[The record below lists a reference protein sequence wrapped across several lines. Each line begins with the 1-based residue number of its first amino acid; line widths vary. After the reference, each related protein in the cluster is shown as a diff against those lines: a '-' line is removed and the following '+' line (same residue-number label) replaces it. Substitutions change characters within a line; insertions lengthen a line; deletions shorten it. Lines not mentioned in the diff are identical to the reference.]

1 MPLEFPAPARSC
13 LCGAR
18 RGAPVPSP
26 RGVVRDGA
34 TGVQHGGAEADVAA
48 EITTPAR
55 VMPLGLGGGSVSDP
69 ARRTP
74 SAGAPSPGEARIG
87 PPHEPASGQPLP
99 VTVVARRGQRRI
111 GADTPP
117 GHEPRPLTMVAFDP
131 RQLRRAVISILLLV
145 TVWLIALGI
154 FAAIGHFLFILMLSW
169 LFAIAMEPA
178 ILRLTTRG
186 VRRGTA
192 TGIVGTF
199 VVVITLAVGAVFGN
213 LFFTQ
218 LQQLVTSLPTTVT
231 QSVDWVNTHTQLK
244 LDPTKIAD
252 ELRLTPE
259 QIGSWTTQIAGG
271 VVGIVTQLFSLLL
284 EVFTFFVFAFYI
296 AADGPQ
302 IRRAIGRWMP
312 PERQEVFVTV
322 WDIAAQ
328 KTGGYVLSKVVLA
341 ALSAG
346 FHAVFFSAIGVP
358 YWLPLALLVGITAQF
373 IPVVGTY
380 IGIVIPV
387 LFVVFTE
394 PFTAMWI
401 IIFATIYQ
409 QIETYVFTPRVSKRT
424 MDVNSGI
431 ALGAVFVGAAIWGPI
446 GALIGIPLA
455 AAVVAVVGT
464 YGRRY
469 ELVPQL
475 AAPELEDEEDEE
487 DGEDGD
493 AVDETPPP

>member
-1 MPLEFPAPARSC
+1 VSEPAR
-13 LCGAR
+13 
-18 RGAPVPSP
+18 
-26 RGVVRDGA
+26 
-34 TGVQHGGAEADVAA
+34 TAA
-48 EITTPAR
+48 SA
-55 VMPLGLGGGSVSDP
+55 G
-69 ARRTP
+69 TP
-74 SAGAPSPGEARIG
+74 SQGEARIG
-87 PPHEPASGQPLP
+87 PPHEAASGAPMP
-99 VTVVARRGQRRI
+99 VTVVARRGQRRV
-111 GADTPP
+111 AAHTPP
-117 GHEPRPLTMVAFDP
+117 GHEPRPLTTVAFDS
-131 RQLRRAVISILLLV
+131 RQLRRSVISVLLIVTLWLV
-145 TVWLIALGI
+145 GLGV
-154 FAAIGHFLFILMLSW
+154 FSAIGHFLFIMMLSW

-178 ILRLTTRG
+178 ILRLTARG

-199 VVVITLAVGAVFGN
+199 VLLCVLAMAAVFGN

-218 LQQLVTSLPTTVT
+218 LQQLITSLPTTVT
-231 QSVDWVNTHTQLK
+231 QTVDWVNTHTNLK
-244 LDPTKIAD
+244 LDPTKITD
-252 ELRLTPE
+252 ELKLTPE

-346 FHAVFFSAIGVP
+346 FHAVFFSTIGVP

-387 LFVVFTE
+387 LFVVFTS
-394 PFTAMWI
+394 PLKAVAI
-401 IIFATIYQ
+401 IVFATFYQ
-409 QIETYVFTPRVSKRT
+409 QIETYLFTPRVSKRT

-431 ALGAVFVGAAIWGPI
+431 ALAAVFIGAAIWGPI

-475 AAPELEDEEDEE
+475 AAPELDDDDADATDDTDKLVDGDDDVDHDPPPLDEEPRTPSDDE
-487 DGEDGD
+487 
-493 AVDETPPP
+493 APVLSRPTRS